1 MTISHE
7 LKHNKTIL
15 LQYFENASKN
25 NKKKQKSFISLKIS
39 IDYIVFLAN
48 FSRFRQ

>member
-7 LKHNKTIL
+7 LRYNKTIL
-15 LQYFENASKN
+15 RQYFENASRN
-25 NKKKQKSFISLKIS
+25 NKKKRKSFISLKTS
-39 IDYIVFLAN
+39 VDYIIFPAN